1 MYIQT
6 FFKLLITTI
15 TSLMLIVAMISASLN
30 FLIRYDF
37 IYEYNLSTNESIQ
50 SITSLSIAELTD
62 INNNIRDYFFNDD
75 ELLNVDIYS
84 DKEIAHMKDVKNLIS
99 LVLSVG
105 KYSAVSFLIFLF
117 FLNNYFSVSIASLLK
132 KSLLIFISFSIILA
146 LAFGLFFNQVFL
158 LFHELSFSN
167 DLWILNPNTD
177 YLLMMFPEVFFR
189 DVAVMIILLSF
200 VLHSSLYA
208 LISFLNK

>member
-1 MYIQT
+1 
-6 FFKLLITTI
+6 
-15 TSLMLIVAMISASLN
+15 MLIVAIISASLN

-37 IYEYNLSTNESIQ
+37 IYEYNLSSNNSIQ
-50 SITSLSIAELTD
+50 SITSLSISELTD
-62 INNNIRDYFFNDD
+62 INNNIRDYFFNED

-84 DKEIAHMKDVKNLIS
+84 DKEIAHMKDVKNLIM
-99 LVLSVG
+99 LVLTLG
-105 KYSAVSFLIFLF
+105 KYSAVIFLIFSFL
-117 FLNNYFSVSIASLLK
+117 LNNYFAVSITSLLK
-132 KSLLIFISFSIILA
+132 NSLFIFISFSVILA

-167 DLWILNPNTD
+167 DLWILNPNSD

-200 VLHSSLYA
+200 IIH
-208 LISFLNK
+208 SFLYVFVRLLNK

>member
-50 SITSLSIAELTD
+50 NITSLSIAELTD

-105 KYSAVSFLIFLF
+105 KYSAVSFLIFFF

>member
-50 SITSLSIAELTD
+50 NITSLSIDELTD

-84 DKEIAHMKDVKNLIS
+84 DKEITHMKDVKNLIS

-132 KSLLIFISFSIILA
+132 KSLLIFISLSIILA

>member
-1 MYIQT
+1 
-6 FFKLLITTI
+6 
-15 TSLMLIVAMISASLN
+15 MLIVAMISASLN

-50 SITSLSIAELTD
+50 NITSLSIAELTD

-105 KYSAVSFLIFLF
+105 KYSAVSFLIFFF

>member
-50 SITSLSIAELTD
+50 NITSLSIAELTD

-105 KYSAVSFLIFLF
+105 KYSAVSFLIFFF

-200 VLHSSLYA
+200 VLHYSLYA

>member
-50 SITSLSIAELTD
+50 NITSLSIAELTD

>member
-50 SITSLSIAELTD
+50 NITSLSIAELTD

-200 VLHSSLYA
+200 VLHYSLYA

>member
-84 DKEIAHMKDVKNLIS
+84 DKEIAHMKDVKNLIK

>member
-1 MYIQT
+1 MYIKT
-6 FFKLLITTI
+6 SFKLLITTI
-15 TSLMLIVAMISASLN
+15 TSLMLIFAIISASLN
-30 FLIRYDF
+30 FLIKYDF
-37 IYEYNLSTNESIQ
+37 IYEYNLSSNNSIQ
-50 SITSLSIAELTD
+50 VITSLSIAELTD

-84 DKEIAHMKDVKNLIS
+84 DKEIAHMKDVKNLIKF
-99 LVLSVG
+99 LITLG
-105 KYSAVSFLIFLF
+105 KYSAVFFLIFSFL
-117 FLNNYFSVSIASLLK
+117 LNNYLSVSISSLLK
-132 KSLLIFISFSIILA
+132 NSLFIFIFLSIILA

-189 DVAVMIILLSF
+189 DVAIMIILLSF
-200 VLHSSLYA
+200 TLHSLLYI
-208 LISFLNK
+208 LIRLLNK

>member
-50 SITSLSIAELTD
+50 NITSLSIAELTD

-200 VLHSSLYA
+200 VL
-208 LISFLNK
+208 ISFLNK

>member
-1 MYIQT
+1 
-6 FFKLLITTI
+6 
-15 TSLMLIVAMISASLN
+15 MLIVAMISASLN

-50 SITSLSIAELTD
+50 NITSLSIDELTD

-84 DKEIAHMKDVKNLIS
+84 DKEITHMKDVKNLIS

-132 KSLLIFISFSIILA
+132 KSLLIFISLSIILA

>member
-1 MYIQT
+1 
-6 FFKLLITTI
+6 
-15 TSLMLIVAMISASLN
+15 MISASLN

-50 SITSLSIAELTD
+50 NITSLSIDELTD

-84 DKEIAHMKDVKNLIS
+84 DKEITHMKDVKNLIS

-132 KSLLIFISFSIILA
+132 KSLLIFISLSIILA

>member
-50 SITSLSIAELTD
+50 NITSLSIDELTD

-132 KSLLIFISFSIILA
+132 KSLLIFISLSIILA

>member
-1 MYIQT
+1 MYIKT
-6 FFKLLITTI
+6 SFKLLITTI
-15 TSLMLIVAMISASLN
+15 TSLMLIFAIISASLN
-30 FLIRYDF
+30 FLIKYDF
-37 IYEYNLSTNESIQ
+37 IYEYNLSSNNSIQ
-50 SITSLSIAELTD
+50 VITSLSIAELTD

-84 DKEIAHMKDVKNLIS
+84 DKEIAHMKDVKNLIKF
-99 LVLSVG
+99 LITLG
-105 KYSAVSFLIFLF
+105 KYSAVVFLIFSFL
-117 FLNNYFSVSIASLLK
+117 LNNYLSVSISSLLK
-132 KSLLIFISFSIILA
+132 NSLFIFIFLSIILA

-189 DVAVMIILLSF
+189 DVAIMIILLSF
-200 VLHSSLYA
+200 TLHSLLYI
-208 LISFLNK
+208 LIRLLNK